1 MSKSVSPPAHR
12 GTSRPFRSPNVSI
25 VRTIAGSPFDKL
37 RTTLRGHGK
46 LAGRITLASGIAAGA
61 LVGMP
66 AANAAPASHPI
77 VSGSVSTQETTTVES
92 AEVVAA
98 PTLEAS
104 ATPTAMLTDIKQLQ
118 RAVEV
123 QERKAEAA
131 RKAAEAKR
139 RAAIAAKKAAAAK
152 KKAEAEAKA
161 FAASQQGK
169 IERAISVA
177 SEQIGDPYV
186 WGATGPSAFDCSG
199 LTQYAFSAAGI
210 ELPRVSRDQAA
221 ALPSVPND
229 QIQRG
234 DLMFWGSPVYHVG
247 IFLRW
252 ENGQAIMLHAPKPG
266 TAVREEAAWS
276 GWFAGS
282 THQA

>member
-1 MSKSVSPPAHR
+1 MSKSVSNPAHR
-12 GTSRPFRSPNVSI
+12 GAPRLFRSPNVSI
-25 VRTIAGSPFDKL
+25 ARAIAGSL
-37 RTTLRGHGK
+37 GGHGK
-46 LAGRITLASGIAAGA
+46 LVGRITLASGIAAGA
-61 LVGMP
+61 LVAVP
-66 AANAAPASHPI
+66 AANAAPVSHE
-77 VSGSVSTQETTTVES
+77 TTTLETTTVES
-92 AEVVAA
+92 TAESAKVVEA
-98 PTLEAS
+98 PILEAS
-104 ATPTAMLTDIKQLQ
+104 ATPTAMLTDIKQLE

-139 RAAIAAKKAAAAK
+139 KAAIAAKKAAEAK

-161 FAASQQGK
+161 FAASQEGK

-186 WGATGPSAFDCSG
+186 WGATGPSSFDCSG

-221 ALPSVPND
+221 ALPTIPND

-252 ENGQAIMLHAPKPG
+252 ENGEAIMLHAPKPG
-266 TAVREEAAWS
+266 TAVREEAAWD

-282 THQA
+282 IHQA

>member
-1 MSKSVSPPAHR
+1 MSKSVSRPAHR
-12 GTSRPFRSPNVSI
+12 GTARPFRSPNSSI
-25 VRTIAGSPFDKL
+25 ARTIAGSL
-37 RTTLRGHGK
+37 SGHGK

-61 LVGMP
+61 LVAVP
-66 AANAAPASHPI
+66 AANAAP
-77 VSGSVSTQETTTVES
+77 VSSPTTLESTVET
-92 AEVVAA
+92 APVVEA

-104 ATPTAMLTDIKQLQ
+104 ATPAAMLTDIQQLE

-123 QERKAEAA
+123 QQRKAEAA

-139 RAAIAAKKAAAAK
+139 KAAIAAKEAAEAK

-221 ALPSVPND
+221 ALPTIPND

-266 TAVREEAAWS
+266 TSVREEAAWD

-282 THQA
+282 IHQA

>member
-1 MSKSVSPPAHR
+1 MSKSVSNPAHR
-12 GTSRPFRSPNVSI
+12 GAPRPFRSPNVSI
-25 VRTIAGSPFDKL
+25 ARSIAGSIS
-37 RTTLRGHGK
+37 GHGK
-46 LAGRITLASGIAAGA
+46 LNGRITHASGIAAGA
-61 LVGMP
+61 LVTVP
-66 AANAAPASHPI
+66 AANAAPASH
-77 VSGSVSTQETTTVES
+77 EATTVES
-92 AEVVAA
+92 AVEPAKVVEA

-104 ATPTAMLTDIKQLQ
+104 ATPTAMLTDIKQLE

-139 RAAIAAKKAAAAK
+139 KAAIAAKKAAEAK

-161 FAASQQGK
+161 FAASQEGK

-186 WGATGPSAFDCSG
+186 WGATGPSSFDCSG

-221 ALPSVPND
+221 ALPTIPND

-266 TAVREEAAWS
+266 SAVREEAAWD

>member
-1 MSKSVSPPAHR
+1 MSKSVSRPAHR
-12 GTSRPFRSPNVSI
+12 GAVRPFRAPNVSI
-25 VRTIAGSPFDKL
+25 VRTIAGSL
-37 RTTLRGHGK
+37 SGHGK

-61 LVGMP
+61 LVAVP
-66 AANAAPASHPI
+66 AANAAPVSH
-77 VSGSVSTQETTTVES
+77 ETRTVES
-92 AEVVAA
+92 TVGSATVVAA

-104 ATPTAMLTDIKQLQ
+104 ATPAAMLTDIKQLET
-118 RAVEV
+118 AVEV
-123 QERKAEAA
+123 QQRKAAA
-131 RKAAEAKR
+131 ALKAAEAKR
-139 RAAIAAKKAAAAK
+139 KAAIAAKKAAEAK
-152 KKAEAEAKA
+152 KKAEEEARA
-161 FAASQQGK
+161 YAASRQGK
-169 IERAISVA
+169 IDRAISVA
-177 SEQIGDPYV
+177 SQQIGDPYV

-199 LTQYAFSAAGI
+199 LTQYAFAAAGI

-221 ALPSVPND
+221 ALPTIPND

-234 DLMFWGSPVYHVG
+234 DLMFFGSPVYHVG

-266 TAVREEAAWS
+266 ASVREEVAWD

>member
-1 MSKSVSPPAHR
+1 MSKSVSSPAHR
-12 GTSRPFRSPNVSI
+12 GTPRPFRSPNVSI
-25 VRTIAGSPFDKL
+25 ARTIAGSPFDKL
-37 RTTLRGHGK
+37 RTTLSGHGK
-46 LAGRITLASGIAAGA
+46 FVGRMTLASGIAAGA
-61 LVGMP
+61 LVAVP
-66 AANAAPASHPI
+66 AANAAPVSH
-77 VSGSVSTQETTTVES
+77 ETTAESTAES
-92 AEVVAA
+92 AKVVEA

-104 ATPTAMLTDIKQLQ
+104 ATPAAMLTDIKQLE
-118 RAVEV
+118 RAIEV

-139 RAAIAAKKAAAAK
+139 KAAIAAKKAAEAK

-161 FAASQQGK
+161 FAASQEGK

-186 WGATGPSAFDCSG
+186 WGATGPSSFDCSG

-221 ALPSVPND
+221 ALPTVPND

-266 TAVREEAAWS
+266 SAVREEAAWD

>member
-1 MSKSVSPPAHR
+1 MSKSVSHPAHR
-12 GTSRPFRSPNVSI
+12 GAPRPFRSPNVSI
-25 VRTIAGSPFDKL
+25 ARTIAGSL
-37 RTTLRGHGK
+37 SGHGK
-46 LAGRITLASGIAAGA
+46 LVGRITLASGIAAGA
-61 LVGMP
+61 LVAVP
-66 AANAAPASHPI
+66 AANAAPVSHD
-77 VSGSVSTQETTTVES
+77 TTTSVES
-92 AEVVAA
+92 TVEPAKVVEA

-104 ATPTAMLTDIKQLQ
+104 ATPAAMLTDIKQLE

-139 RAAIAAKKAAAAK
+139 KAAIAAKKAAEAK

-161 FAASQQGK
+161 YAASQEGK

-186 WGATGPSAFDCSG
+186 WGATGPSSFDCSG

-221 ALPSVPND
+221 ALPTIPND

-266 TAVREEAAWS
+266 ASVREEAAWD

>member
-1 MSKSVSPPAHR
+1 MSKSVSRPAHR
-12 GTSRPFRSPNVSI
+12 GTARPFRAPNVSI
-25 VRTIAGSPFDKL
+25 ARTIAGSL
-37 RTTLRGHGK
+37 SGHGK
-46 LAGRITLASGIAAGA
+46 LVGRITLASGIAAGA
-61 LVGMP
+61 LVAVP
-66 AANAAPASHPI
+66 AANAAPPAHEP
-77 VSGSVSTQETTTVES
+77 TES
-92 AEVVAA
+92 ATVVEA
-98 PTLEAS
+98 PVLEAS
-104 ATPTAMLTDIKQLQ
+104 ATPTAMLTDIKQLE

-139 RAAIAAKKAAAAK
+139 KAAIAAKKAAEEKKRAEAKAA
-152 KKAEAEAKA
+152 AEAKA

-266 TAVREEAAWS
+266 ASVREEAAWD

-282 THQA
+282 THRA

>member
-1 MSKSVSPPAHR
+1 MSKSVSSPAHR
-12 GTSRPFRSPNVSI
+12 GSPRPFRAPNVSI
-25 VRTIAGSPFDKL
+25 VRTIAGSL
-37 RTTLRGHGK
+37 SGHGK
-46 LAGRITLASGIAAGA
+46 LVGRITLASGIAAGA
-61 LVGMP
+61 LVAVP
-66 AANAAPASHPI
+66 AANAAP
-77 VSGSVSTQETTTVES
+77 VSQETVES
-92 AEVVAA
+92 AKVVEA

-104 ATPTAMLTDIKQLQ
+104 ATPATMLTDIKQLE

-123 QERKAEAA
+123 QQRKAEAA

-139 RAAIAAKKAAAAK
+139 KAAIAAKKAAEAK

-161 FAASQQGK
+161 YAASQQGK
-169 IERAISVA
+169 IDRAISVA
-177 SEQIGDPYV
+177 SQQIGDPYV
-186 WGATGPSAFDCSG
+186 WGATGPSSFDCSG
-199 LTQYAFSAAGI
+199 LTQYAFGAAGI

-221 ALPSVPND
+221 SLPSVPND

-266 TAVREEAAWS
+266 AAVREEAAWD

-282 THQA
+282 THRAA

>member
-1 MSKSVSPPAHR
+1 MSKSVSSPAHR
-12 GTSRPFRSPNVSI
+12 GSPRPFRAPNVSI
-25 VRTIAGSPFDKL
+25 VRTIAGSL
-37 RTTLRGHGK
+37 SGHGK
-46 LAGRITLASGIAAGA
+46 LVGRITLASGIAAGA
-61 LVGMP
+61 LVAVP
-66 AANAAPASHPI
+66 AANAAP
-77 VSGSVSTQETTTVES
+77 VSQETVES
-92 AEVVAA
+92 AKVVEA

-104 ATPTAMLTDIKQLQ
+104 ATPATMLTDIKQLE

-139 RAAIAAKKAAAAK
+139 KAAIAAKKAAEAK

-161 FAASQQGK
+161 YAASQQGK
-169 IERAISVA
+169 IDRAISVA
-177 SEQIGDPYV
+177 SQQIGDPYV
-186 WGATGPSAFDCSG
+186 WGATGPSSFDCSG
-199 LTQYAFSAAGI
+199 LTQYAFGAAGI

-221 ALPSVPND
+221 SLPSVPND

-266 TAVREEAAWS
+266 AAVREEAAWD

-282 THQA
+282 THRAA

>member
-1 MSKSVSPPAHR
+1 MSKSVSRPAHR
-12 GTSRPFRSPNVSI
+12 GTARPFRVPNVS
-25 VRTIAGSPFDKL
+25 VVQTIAGSL
-37 RTTLRGHGK
+37 SGHGR
-46 LAGRITLASGIAAGA
+46 LIGRVTLASGIAAGA
-61 LVGMP
+61 LVAVP
-66 AANAAPASHPI
+66 AANAAPAVHEP
-77 VSGSVSTQETTTVES
+77 TVES
-92 AEVVAA
+92 AKVVEA
-98 PTLEAS
+98 PILEAS
-104 ATPTAMLTDIKQLQ
+104 ATPTAMLTDIKQLE

-123 QERKAEAA
+123 QQRKAEAA

-139 RAAIAAKKAAAAK
+139 KAAIAAKKAAEAK
-152 KKAEAEAKA
+152 KKAEAKAAAEAKA

-266 TAVREEAAWS
+266 TAVREEAAWD

-282 THQA
+282 IHQA

>member
-1 MSKSVSPPAHR
+1 MSKSVSRPAHR
-12 GTSRPFRSPNVSI
+12 GTPRPFRAPNVSI
-25 VRTIAGSPFDKL
+25 VRTISGS
-37 RTTLRGHGK
+37 LRGHGK

-61 LVGMP
+61 LVAVP
-66 AANAAPASHPI
+66 AANAAPVSASTH
-77 VSGSVSTQETTTVES
+77 EATTVE
-92 AEVVAA
+92 AAPVVEA

-104 ATPTAMLTDIKQLQ
+104 ATPAAMLADIQQLE

-123 QERKAEAA
+123 QQRKAAAA

-139 RAAIAAKKAAAAK
+139 KAAIAAKKAAEAK

-199 LTQYAFSAAGI
+199 LTQYAFGAAGI
-210 ELPRVSRDQAA
+210 ELPRISRDQAA
-221 ALPSVPND
+221 ALPTIPND

-252 ENGQAIMLHAPKPG
+252 ENGEAIMLHAPKPG

-282 THQA
+282 IHQA

>member
-1 MSKSVSPPAHR
+1 MSKSVSRPAHR
-12 GTSRPFRSPNVSI
+12 GTSRPFRVPNVSI
-25 VRTIAGSPFDKL
+25 ARTIAGSL
-37 RTTLRGHGK
+37 SGHGK
-46 LAGRITLASGIAAGA
+46 LVGRITLASGIAAGA
-61 LVGMP
+61 LVAVP
-66 AANAAPASHPI
+66 AANAAPVSHKT
-77 VSGSVSTQETTTVES
+77 SLESAVES
-92 AEVVAA
+92 AEVVEA

-104 ATPTAMLTDIKQLQ
+104 ATPTAMVTDIKQLE
-118 RAVEV
+118 RAVET
-123 QERKAEAA
+123 QQRKAEAA

-139 RAAIAAKKAAAAK
+139 KAAIAAKKAAEAK
-152 KKAEAEAKA
+152 RKAEAEAKA
-161 FAASQQGK
+161 FAASKQGK

-177 SEQIGDPYV
+177 SQQIGDPYV
-186 WGATGPSAFDCSG
+186 WGATGPSSFDCSG

-221 ALPSVPND
+221 ALPTVAND

-266 TAVREEAAWS
+266 ASVREEAAWD

>member
-1 MSKSVSPPAHR
+1 MSKSVSRPAHR
-12 GTSRPFRSPNVSI
+12 GNPRPLRAPNVSI
-25 VRTIAGSPFDKL
+25 VRTIAGSPIDRL
-37 RTTLRGHGK
+37 RTTLSGHGR
-46 LAGRITLASGIAAGA
+46 LIGRVTLASGIAAGA
-61 LVGMP
+61 LVAVP
-66 AANAAPASHPI
+66 AANAAPVAHEPTA
-77 VSGSVSTQETTTVES
+77 GS
-92 AEVVAA
+92 AEVVQA

-104 ATPTAMLTDIKQLQ
+104 ATPVAMLTDIQQLEK
-118 RAVEV
+118 AVEE
-123 QERKAEAA
+123 QQRKAEAA

-139 RAAIAAKKAAAAK
+139 KAAIAAKKAAEAK
-152 KKAEAEAKA
+152 RKAEAEARA
-161 FAASQQGK
+161 FAASREGK

-177 SEQIGDPYV
+177 SQQIGDPYV
-186 WGATGPSAFDCSG
+186 WGATGPSSFDCSG
-199 LTQYAFSAAGI
+199 LTQYAFGAAGI

-221 ALPSVPND
+221 SLPTVPND

-266 TAVREEAAWS
+266 ASVREEAAWD

-282 THQA
+282 THRA

>member
-1 MSKSVSPPAHR
+1 MSKSVSRPAHR
-12 GTSRPFRSPNVSI
+12 GTARPFRAPNVSV
-25 VRTIAGSPFDKL
+25 VRTITGSL
-37 RTTLRGHGK
+37 SGHGK
-46 LAGRITLASGIAAGA
+46 LLGRVTLASGIAAGA
-61 LVGMP
+61 LVAVP
-66 AANAAPASHPI
+66 AANAAPAVHEP
-77 VSGSVSTQETTTVES
+77 TVES
-92 AEVVAA
+92 AKVVEA
-98 PTLEAS
+98 PILEAS
-104 ATPTAMLTDIKQLQ
+104 STPTAMLTDIKQLE

-123 QERKAEAA
+123 QQRKAEAA

-139 RAAIAAKKAAAAK
+139 KAAIAAKKAAEAK
-152 KKAEAEAKA
+152 KKAEAKAAAEAKA

-221 ALPSVPND
+221 ALPSVSND

-266 TAVREEAAWS
+266 TAVREEAAWD

-282 THQA
+282 IHQA

>member
-1 MSKSVSPPAHR
+1 MSKSVSHPAHR
-12 GTSRPFRSPNVSI
+12 GAPRPFRSPNVSI
-25 VRTIAGSPFDKL
+25 ARTIAGSL
-37 RTTLRGHGK
+37 RAHGK
-46 LAGRITLASGIAAGA
+46 FVGRVTLASGIAAGA
-61 LVGMP
+61 LVAVP
-66 AANAAPASHPI
+66 AANAAPVSH
-77 VSGSVSTQETTTVES
+77 ETTTVEP
-92 AEVVAA
+92 AKVVEA

-104 ATPTAMLTDIKQLQ
+104 ATPTAMLTDIKQLE

-139 RAAIAAKKAAAAK
+139 KAAIAAKKAAEAK

-161 FAASQQGK
+161 YAASRQGK
-169 IERAISVA
+169 IDRAISVA

-186 WGATGPSAFDCSG
+186 WGATGPSSFDCSG

-221 ALPSVPND
+221 SLPTVPND

-266 TAVREEAAWS
+266 ASVREEAAWD

>member
-1 MSKSVSPPAHR
+1 MSKSVSRPAHR
-12 GTSRPFRSPNVSI
+12 GTTRPFRSPNVSI
-25 VRTIAGSPFDKL
+25 ARTIAGSFS
-37 RTTLRGHGK
+37 GHGK
-46 LAGRITLASGIAAGA
+46 LVGRITLASGIAAGA
-61 LVGMP
+61 LVAVP
-66 AANAAPASHPI
+66 AANAAPVSH
-77 VSGSVSTQETTTVES
+77 ETTVES
-92 AEVVAA
+92 AAESAAESATVVEA

-104 ATPTAMLTDIKQLQ
+104 ATPAAMLTDIKQLE
-118 RAVEV
+118 RAIEV

-139 RAAIAAKKAAAAK
+139 KAAIAAKKAAAAK

-161 FAASQQGK
+161 FAASQEGK

-221 ALPSVPND
+221 ALPTIPND

-266 TAVREEAAWS
+266 TAVREEAAWD

-282 THQA
+282 IHQA

>member
-1 MSKSVSPPAHR
+1 MSKSVSRPAHR
-12 GTSRPFRSPNVSI
+12 GKPHPFRVPNVSI
-25 VRTIAGSPFDKL
+25 VRTIAGS
-37 RTTLRGHGK
+37 LRGHGK

-61 LVGMP
+61 LVAVP
-66 AANAAPASHPI
+66 AANAAP
-77 VSGSVSTQETTTVES
+77 VSYETTVES
-92 AEVVAA
+92 SVEAATVVEA
-98 PTLEAS
+98 PTLDVS
-104 ATPTAMLTDIKQLQ
+104 ATPAAMLTDIKQLET
-118 RAVEV
+118 AVEV
-123 QERKAEAA
+123 QQRKAEAA

-139 RAAIAAKKAAAAK
+139 KAAIAAKKAAEAK

-161 FAASQQGK
+161 YAASRQGR
-169 IERAISVA
+169 IDRAISVA

-186 WGATGPSAFDCSG
+186 WGATGPSSFDCSG

-221 ALPSVPND
+221 ALPTIPND

-266 TAVREEAAWS
+266 ASVREETAWD

>member
-1 MSKSVSPPAHR
+1 MSKSVSRPAHR
-12 GTSRPFRSPNVSI
+12 GTARPFRSPNVSL
-25 VRTIAGSPFDKL
+25 VRVIAGSPFDKL
-37 RTTLRGHGK
+37 RTTLSGHGR
-46 LAGRITLASGIAAGA
+46 LVGRITLASGIAAGA
-61 LVGMP
+61 LVAVP
-66 AANAAPASHPI
+66 AANAAPVSH
-77 VSGSVSTQETTTVES
+77 EATTVES
-92 AEVVAA
+92 APVVEA
-98 PTLEAS
+98 PTLEVS
-104 ATPTAMLTDIKQLQ
+104 ATPAAMLTDIKQLE

-123 QERKAEAA
+123 QQRKAEAA

-139 RAAIAAKKAAAAK
+139 KAAIAAKKAAEEK

-161 FAASQQGK
+161 YAASQQGK

-199 LTQYAFSAAGI
+199 LTQYAFGAAGI

-221 ALPSVPND
+221 ALPTIPND

-266 TAVREEAAWS
+266 TAVREEAAWD

-282 THQA
+282 IHQA

>member
-1 MSKSVSPPAHR
+1 MSKSVSDPAHR
-12 GTSRPFRSPNVSI
+12 GAPRPFRSPNLSI
-25 VRTIAGSPFDKL
+25 ARTIAGSPFDKL
-37 RTTLRGHGK
+37 RTTLSGHGK
-46 LAGRITLASGIAAGA
+46 FIGRITLASGIAAGA
-61 LVGMP
+61 LVAVP
-66 AANAAPASHPI
+66 AANAAPVSHE
-77 VSGSVSTQETTTVES
+77 GTVES
-92 AEVVAA
+92 ANVVEA

-118 RAVEV
+118 KAVEV

-139 RAAIAAKKAAAAK
+139 KAAIAAKKAAEAK

-161 FAASQQGK
+161 YAASRSGK

-177 SEQIGDPYV
+177 MDQVGDPYV
-186 WGATGPSAFDCSG
+186 WGATGPSSFDCSG

-210 ELPRVSRDQAA
+210 ELPRVSGDQAA
-221 ALPSVPND
+221 ALPTIPND

-252 ENGQAIMLHAPKPG
+252 ENGEAIMVHAPKPG
-266 TAVREEAAWS
+266 GAVREEAAWD
-276 GWFAGS
+276 GWFVGS

>member
-1 MSKSVSPPAHR
+1 MSKSVSRPAHR

-25 VRTIAGSPFDKL
+25 ARSIAGSIS
-37 RTTLRGHGK
+37 GHGK
-46 LAGRITLASGIAAGA
+46 LIGRITLASGIAAGA
-61 LVGMP
+61 LVAVP
-66 AANAAPASHPI
+66 AANAAPASH
-77 VSGSVSTQETTTVES
+77 EATTVES
-92 AEVVAA
+92 AVEPAKVVEA

-104 ATPTAMLTDIKQLQ
+104 ATPTAMLTDIKQLE

-139 RAAIAAKKAAAAK
+139 KAAIAAKKAAEAK

-161 FAASQQGK
+161 FAASQEGK

-186 WGATGPSAFDCSG
+186 WGATGPSSFDCSG

-221 ALPSVPND
+221 ALPTVPND

-266 TAVREEAAWS
+266 SAVREEAAWD

>member
-1 MSKSVSPPAHR
+1 MSKSVSRPAHR
-12 GTSRPFRSPNVSI
+12 GTPRPFRAPNVSI
-25 VRTIAGSPFDKL
+25 ARTIAGSL
-37 RTTLRGHGK
+37 SGHGK
-46 LAGRITLASGIAAGA
+46 LAGRITLAGGIAASA
-61 LVGMP
+61 LVAGPATP
-66 AANAAPASHPI
+66 AAHGA
-77 VSGSVSTQETTTVES
+77 TTLESAVES
-92 AEVVAA
+92 TVASAKVVEA
-98 PTLEAS
+98 PTLEVS
-104 ATPTAMLTDIKQLQ
+104 ATPAAMITDIKQLE
-118 RAVEV
+118 RAVDV
-123 QERKAEAA
+123 QQRKAEAA

-139 RAAIAAKKAAAAK
+139 KAAIAAKKAAEAK
-152 KKAEAEAKA
+152 KKAEAAARA
-161 FAASQQGK
+161 FAASRAGK

-199 LTQYAFSAAGI
+199 LTQYAFAAAGI

-221 ALPSVPND
+221 SLPTIPND
-229 QIQRG
+229 QVQRG

-252 ENGQAIMLHAPKPG
+252 ENGEAIMLHAPKPG
-266 TAVREEAAWS
+266 AAVREEAAWS

>member
-1 MSKSVSPPAHR
+1 MSKSVSSPAHR
-12 GTSRPFRSPNVSI
+12 GSPRPFRAPNVSI
-25 VRTIAGSPFDKL
+25 ARTIAGSISS
-37 RTTLRGHGK
+37 HGK
-46 LAGRITLASGIAAGA
+46 LVGRITLASGIAAGA
-61 LVGMP
+61 LVAMP
-66 AANAAPASHPI
+66 AANAAP
-77 VSGSVSTQETTTVES
+77 VSQETVES
-92 AEVVAA
+92 AKVVEA

-104 ATPTAMLTDIKQLQ
+104 ATPATMLTDIQQLE
-118 RAVEV
+118 RAVEM
-123 QERKAEAA
+123 QQRKAEAA

-139 RAAIAAKKAAAAK
+139 KAAIAAKKAAEAK

-161 FAASQQGK
+161 YAASQQGK
-169 IERAISVA
+169 IDRAISVA
-177 SEQIGDPYV
+177 SQQIGDPYV
-186 WGATGPSAFDCSG
+186 WGATGPSSFDCSG
-199 LTQYAFSAAGI
+199 LTQYAFGAAGI

-221 ALPSVPND
+221 ALPTVPND

-266 TAVREEAAWS
+266 AAVREEAAWD

-282 THQA
+282 THRAA

>member
-1 MSKSVSPPAHR
+1 MSKSVSNPAHR
-12 GTSRPFRSPNVSI
+12 GAPRPFRSPNVSI
-25 VRTIAGSPFDKL
+25 ARTIAGSFS
-37 RTTLRGHGK
+37 GHGK
-46 LAGRITLASGIAAGA
+46 FVGRITLASGIAAGA
-61 LVGMP
+61 LVAVP
-66 AANAAPASHPI
+66 AANAAPVSH
-77 VSGSVSTQETTTVES
+77 ETTAESTAES
-92 AEVVAA
+92 AKVVEA

-104 ATPTAMLTDIKQLQ
+104 ATPVAMLTDIKQLE
-118 RAVEV
+118 RAIEV

-139 RAAIAAKKAAAAK
+139 KAAIAAKKAAEAK

-161 FAASQQGK
+161 FAASQEGK

-186 WGATGPSAFDCSG
+186 WGATGPSSFDCSG

-221 ALPSVPND
+221 ALPTVPND

-266 TAVREEAAWS
+266 SAVREEAAWD

>member
-1 MSKSVSPPAHR
+1 MSKSVSNPAHR
-12 GTSRPFRSPNVSI
+12 GAPRPFRSPNVSI
-25 VRTIAGSPFDKL
+25 VRTIAGSL
-37 RTTLRGHGK
+37 SGHGK
-46 LAGRITLASGIAAGA
+46 LVGRIAASGIAAGA
-61 LVGMP
+61 LVAVP
-66 AANAAPASHPI
+66 AANAAPVSHD
-77 VSGSVSTQETTTVES
+77 TTTVES
-92 AEVVAA
+92 SVESAKVVEA

-104 ATPTAMLTDIKQLQ
+104 ATPTAMLTDIKQLE

-139 RAAIAAKKAAAAK
+139 KAAIAAKKAAEAK

-161 FAASQQGK
+161 YAASQEGK

-186 WGATGPSAFDCSG
+186 WGATGPSSFDCSG

-221 ALPSVPND
+221 ALPTVPND

-266 TAVREEAAWS
+266 ASVREEAAWD

>member
-1 MSKSVSPPAHR
+1 MSKSVSNPAHR
-12 GTSRPFRSPNVSI
+12 GAPRPFRSPNVS
-25 VRTIAGSPFDKL
+25 VARTIAGSPFDKL
-37 RTTLRGHGK
+37 RTTLSGHGK
-46 LAGRITLASGIAAGA
+46 LIGRITLASGIAAGA
-61 LVGMP
+61 LVAVP
-66 AANAAPASHPI
+66 AANAAPVSHEAT
-77 VSGSVSTQETTTVES
+77 SAESTAES
-92 AEVVAA
+92 AKVVEA

-104 ATPTAMLTDIKQLQ
+104 ATPAAMLTDIKQLE
-118 RAVEV
+118 RAIEV

-139 RAAIAAKKAAAAK
+139 KAAIAAKKAAEAK

-161 FAASQQGK
+161 FAASQEGK

-186 WGATGPSAFDCSG
+186 WGATGPSSFDCSG

-221 ALPSVPND
+221 ALPTVPND

-266 TAVREEAAWS
+266 SAVREEAAWD

>member
-1 MSKSVSPPAHR
+1 MSKSVSRPAHR
-12 GTSRPFRSPNVSI
+12 GTARPFRAPNVSV
-25 VRTIAGSPFDKL
+25 VRTIAGSL
-37 RTTLRGHGK
+37 SGHGK
-46 LAGRITLASGIAAGA
+46 LLGRVTLASGIAAGA
-61 LVGMP
+61 LVAVP
-66 AANAAPASHPI
+66 AANAAPPAHEP
-77 VSGSVSTQETTTVES
+77 TAES
-92 AEVVAA
+92 ATVVEA
-98 PTLEAS
+98 PVLEAS
-104 ATPTAMLTDIKQLQ
+104 ATPTAMLTDIKQLE
-118 RAVEV
+118 RAVDV
-123 QERKAEAA
+123 QQRKAEAA
-131 RKAAEAKR
+131 QKAAEAKR
-139 RAAIAAKKAAAAK
+139 KAAIAAKKAAEEK

-186 WGATGPSAFDCSG
+186 WGATGPSSFDCSG

-266 TAVREEAAWS
+266 ASVREEAAWD

-282 THQA
+282 IHQA

>member
-1 MSKSVSPPAHR
+1 MSKSVSRPAHR

-25 VRTIAGSPFDKL
+25 ARTIAGSL
-37 RTTLRGHGK
+37 SGHGK
-46 LAGRITLASGIAAGA
+46 LVGRITLASGIAAGA
-61 LVGMP
+61 LVAVP
-66 AANAAPASHPI
+66 AANAAPVSH
-77 VSGSVSTQETTTVES
+77 ETAVES
-92 AEVVAA
+92 TAESATVVEA

-104 ATPTAMLTDIKQLQ
+104 ATPAAMLTDIKQLE
-118 RAVEV
+118 RAIEV

-139 RAAIAAKKAAAAK
+139 KAAIAAKKAAEAK

-161 FAASQQGK
+161 FAASQEGK

-186 WGATGPSAFDCSG
+186 WGATGPSSFDCSG

-221 ALPSVPND
+221 ALPTVPND

-266 TAVREEAAWS
+266 SAVREEAAWD

>member
-1 MSKSVSPPAHR
+1 MSKSVSRPAHR
-12 GTSRPFRSPNVSI
+12 GTARPFRAPNVSI
-25 VRTIAGSPFDKL
+25 ARTIAGSFS
-37 RTTLRGHGK
+37 GHGK
-46 LAGRITLASGIAAGA
+46 LVGRITLASGIAAGA
-61 LVGMP
+61 LVAVP
-66 AANAAPASHPI
+66 AANAAPATHEP
-77 VSGSVSTQETTTVES
+77 TVES
-92 AEVVAA
+92 TTVVEA
-98 PTLEAS
+98 PILEAS
-104 ATPTAMLTDIKQLQ
+104 ATPTAMLTDIKQLE

-123 QERKAEAA
+123 QQRKAEAA

-139 RAAIAAKKAAAAK
+139 KAAIAAKKAAEEKKRAEAKAA
-152 KKAEAEAKA
+152 AEAKA

-266 TAVREEAAWS
+266 ASVREEAAWD

-282 THQA
+282 IHQA

>member
-1 MSKSVSPPAHR
+1 MSKSVSRPAHR
-12 GTSRPFRSPNVSI
+12 GNARPFRSPNVSL
-25 VRTIAGSPFDKL
+25 VRAIAGSL
-37 RTTLRGHGK
+37 SGHGK

-61 LVGMP
+61 LVAVP
-66 AANAAPASHPI
+66 AANAAPVSHE
-77 VSGSVSTQETTTVES
+77 VTTVES
-92 AEVVAA
+92 APVVEA

-104 ATPTAMLTDIKQLQ
+104 ATPAAMLTDIQQLE

-123 QERKAEAA
+123 QQRKAEAA

-139 RAAIAAKKAAAAK
+139 KAAIAAKRAAEAK

-221 ALPSVPND
+221 ALPTIPND

-252 ENGQAIMLHAPKPG
+252 ENGEAIMLHAPKPG
-266 TAVREEAAWS
+266 AAVREEAAWS

-282 THQA
+282 THQV

>member
-1 MSKSVSPPAHR
+1 MSKSVSRPAHR
-12 GTSRPFRSPNVSI
+12 GTPRPLRVPNVAI
-25 VRTIAGSPFDKL
+25 VRTIAGSPVDKL
-37 RTTLRGHGK
+37 RTTLSGHGR

-61 LVGMP
+61 LVAVP
-66 AANAAPASHPI
+66 AANAAPVSH
-77 VSGSVSTQETTTVES
+77 EATTVES
-92 AEVVAA
+92 APVVEA
-98 PTLEAS
+98 PTLEVS
-104 ATPTAMLTDIKQLQ
+104 ATPAAMLTDIKQLE

-123 QERKAEAA
+123 QQRRAEAA

-139 RAAIAAKKAAAAK
+139 KAAIAAKKAAEEK

-161 FAASQQGK
+161 YAASQQGR

-199 LTQYAFSAAGI
+199 LTQYAFGAAGI

-221 ALPSVPND
+221 ALPTIPND

-266 TAVREEAAWS
+266 TAVREEAAWD

-282 THQA
+282 IHQA

>member
-1 MSKSVSPPAHR
+1 MSKSVSNPAHR
-12 GTSRPFRSPNVSI
+12 GAPRPFRSPNVSI
-25 VRTIAGSPFDKL
+25 ARSIAGSL
-37 RTTLRGHGK
+37 SGHGK
-46 LAGRITLASGIAAGA
+46 LIGRITLASGIAAGA
-61 LVGMP
+61 LVAVP
-66 AANAAPASHPI
+66 AANAAPASH
-77 VSGSVSTQETTTVES
+77 ETTTVES
-92 AEVVAA
+92 TVEAAKVVEA

-104 ATPTAMLTDIKQLQ
+104 ATPTAMLTDIKQLE

-139 RAAIAAKKAAAAK
+139 KAAIAAKKAAEAK

-161 FAASQQGK
+161 FAASQEGK

-186 WGATGPSAFDCSG
+186 WGATGPSSFDCSG

-210 ELPRVSRDQAA
+210 DLPRVSRDQAA
-221 ALPSVPND
+221 ALPTVPND

-266 TAVREEAAWS
+266 ASVREEAAWD